1 MVNPAF
7 TLDPAT
13 LQQMI
18 EQAINEKIII
28 AVEDLCQDP
37 TWLEKIEKMFNQA
50 AVQRTVSALGQI
62 DFTPMVKDQV
72 DLNMKNF
79 QQDILTKFSST
90 GIDDRATKCQ
100 LTVMD
105 DETVV
110 ENQLITKEL
119 DVIGTAVV
127 NDLAVK
133 GTININNRSW
143 QNLSDTISNKTL
155 EKINQDWKQQ
165 LVTEV
170 KNSITKDGINF
181 DQVTVKNEPL
191 FTGNALNSSITDTKI
206 QKLGILKELSVQGP
220 ASVYD
225 TLNVVNKRVGVN
237 TQTPEMAFAVWDE
250 EISITVG
257 KFKNQ
262 QGWIGTNRNQALTLG
277 VNRTPQIEMDAD
289 GLTTIKQLRIGQ
301 YKISHATQV
310 PGWSGTRGDM
320 VLNSNFGPDRVFAWM
335 CLGGHKWQTLKSA
348 E

>member
-1 MVNPAF
+1 
-7 TLDPAT
+7 
-13 LQQMI
+13 
-18 EQAINEKIII
+18 
-28 AVEDLCQDP
+28 
-37 TWLEKIEKMFNQA
+37 
-50 AVQRTVSALGQI
+50 
-62 DFTPMVKDQV
+62 
-72 DLNMKNF
+72 
-79 QQDILTKFSST
+79 
-90 GIDDRATKCQ
+90 
-100 LTVMD
+100 MD

>member
-7 TLDPAT
+7 TIDPAT

-18 EQAINEKIII
+18 EQAINEKIIA

-37 TWLEKIEKMFNQA
+37 AWLEKIEKMFNQA

-62 DFTPMVKDQV
+62 DFTPLVRDQV

-100 LTVMD
+100 FTVMD
-105 DETVV
+105 DATVI

-119 DVIGTAVV
+119 DVVGTAVI

-165 LVTEV
+165 LITEV
-170 KNSITKDGINF
+170 KNSITEDGINF

-191 FTGNALNSSITDTKI
+191 FAGNILNSSITDTKI

-237 TQTPEMAFAVWDE
+237 TQTPEMALAVWDE

-262 QGWIGTNRNQALTLG
+262 QGWIGTNRNQALALG
-277 VNRTPQIEMDAD
+277 VNRAPQIEMDAD
-289 GLTTIKQLRIGQ
+289 GLTTIKQLRVGQ

-310 PGWSGTRGDM
+310 PGWSGTRGDL
-320 VLNSNFGPDRVFAWM
+320 VINSNFGPDRVFAWM